1 MQLLLVS
8 AFLLPMFLP
17 VVREEQP
24 IMQAYFHEHVE
35 ADAIPKAEWW
45 KTTGG
50 PAWWH
55 MPLIPSLGRQSHE
68 NLYEFKA
75 SLVYRVSS
83 RTARATHRE
92 KVFETAPTL

>member
-24 IMQAYFHEHVE
+24 ITQAYFHEHVE

-45 KTTGG
+45 QTTGG

-83 RTARATHRE
+83 MDSQGYTQR
-92 KVFETAPTL
+92 KSI